1 MTHPNNCVTVRD
13 DSHMQATRMQHN
25 HDTTPQPQ
33 PYITMRATQN
43 NTSNRPNIRPTT
55 QKEHYTLGKIAS
67 LFAIKERQI
76 GTVIISIYIFCEYLA
91 LFGIGSGGISNLGS
105 ALTFVKLNNVSNW
118 ITTFQT
124 ELIKSPIAQTTNYI
138 FMIWLIITCAY
149 LIKQY
154 TSQTPSNLLP

>member
-1 MTHPNNCVTVRD
+1 
-13 DSHMQATRMQHN
+13 MQATRMQHN

-33 PYITMRATQN
+33 PYTTMRATQN

-55 QKEHYTLGKIAS
+55 QKEHYMLGKIAS

-124 ELIKSPIAQTTNYI
+124 DLIKSPIAQTTNYI
-138 FMIWLIITCAY
+138 FIIWLIITCAY

-154 TSQTPSNLLP
+154 TSQTPSNLLPQPYSSGH